1 MSSHAQTEL
10 KEQVPAHCCP
20 YCKKE
25 VGYLG
30 RALAWLFGTGFH
42 GCDFSNVKEH
52 RRDSVRFEKEDGEI
66 VPIKGSLTVN
76 EPPLDRL
83 LELNQAC
90 RPIYKAAHAQTVR
103 NDTIEEIAQ
112 WHEREANRMKSI
124 AHQSRQIR
132 NRATF
137 HEISAHQIRAM
148 KKDENDGR
156 ENAHPDK
163 SYGKGPRPGYE

>member
-1 MSSHAQTEL
+1 MSSHVQIEL

-30 RALAWLFGTGFH
+30 RALAWLFGTSFH
-42 GCDFSNVKEH
+42 GCDFSNVEEH

-66 VPIKGSLTVN
+66 VPIKGSITVN
-76 EPPLDRL
+76 EPPLDKL
-83 LELNQAC
+83 LELNQAF

-112 WHEREANRMKSI
+112 WHESEAKRLEGIELQNKRIRHKI
-124 AHQSRQIR
+124 AHHQISARQIR
-132 NRATF
+132 T
-137 HEISAHQIRAM
+137 M
-148 KKDENDGR
+148 KRLPDEAWRD
-156 ENAHPDK
+156 
-163 SYGKGPRPGYE
+163 

>member
-30 RALAWLFGTGFH
+30 RALAWLFGTSFH
-42 GCDFSNVKEH
+42 GCDQSNV
-52 RRDSVRFEKEDGEI
+52 RV
-66 VPIKGSLTVN
+66 VN
-76 EPPLDRL
+76 EPPMDRL
-83 LELNQAC
+83 LELNQAF

-112 WHEREANRMKSI
+112 WHEREAKRLEGIEIQNKRIRHKI
-124 AHQSRQIR
+124 AHHQ
-132 NRATF
+132 
-137 HEISAHQIRAM
+137 ISARQIRAM
-148 KKDENDGR
+148 KKLPDEAWRD
-156 ENAHPDK
+156 
-163 SYGKGPRPGYE
+163 

>member
-1 MSSHAQTEL
+1 MNSHAQIRL
-10 KEQVPAHCCP
+10 KEPVPAHCCP

-30 RALAWLFGTGFH
+30 RALAWLLGTSFH
-42 GCDFSNVKEH
+42 GCDQSNV
-52 RRDSVRFEKEDGEI
+52 RV
-66 VPIKGSLTVN
+66 VN
-76 EPPLDRL
+76 EPPLDKL

-90 RPIYKAAHAQTVR
+90 RPIYEAAHAQTVR

-148 KKDENDGR
+148 KKGEHDGR
-156 ENAHPDK
+156 ENARPDK